1 MDDRERIAWIL
12 DTVAPWTVADVHR
25 DESAR
30 RVVVWLVRSDDSP
43 LSCPECGRACAGY
56 DSQPR
61 RWQYLDVVQ
70 FQTVLE
76 VSVPRCSCPEHG
88 VNPIRVPWAVPGNPN
103 TRFVECS
110 DLVGIGEAGRSEV
123 EQLGLAPSSGW
134 DQTTRRGFLASTVA
148 AAGSLFMGGVVL
160 PEERAKAE
168 ALAAPAQLDWDSLR
182 RRVKGE
188 VVTANAPDFAAVRN
202 ALVWNKIKPDR
213 SPAVIVRVKNENDV
227 VEAVNFARENG
238 LKVVVRGGGHTWC
251 GLAVRNGG
259 MTIDLSALNES
270 RIDAATRT
278 AVIQPVISNRELARR
293 LGEHGLAFP
302 IGHCPTVKAG
312 GYLLNGGM
320 SWNMGHWGPAC
331 LSVEA
336 VEFVT
341 ADGKLIKASATE
353 HQDLYWAARGCGPG
367 MFAVAT
373 RFHLKCYPLPWA
385 IATSNYY
392 FSLNDLKDA
401 VDEVV
406 ALGRKMPD
414 KVELSIFLIKAPAGL
429 ADACRD
435 RNGKLCMVSAV
446 AFGMTKEESEAALAP
461 LEQGAM
467 VKKALARTFNEPSSF
482 ERLAIASGETWPE
495 NHRNLCENQCSK
507 ARPSDMLMAL
517 RDKFVEAPS
526 AKSVIVFCQSTGPR
540 NLLEPH
546 PEVALSMDATS
557 YGGSWAIW
565 EKEEDDAANRKW
577 QDEVIA
583 IMKPFTSQHY
593 IGETDIVQDPSR
605 VQESYSAEKWKR
617 LEEVRAKYDPQ
628 GVFFGF
634 LGGTGKV

>member
-1 MDDRERIAWIL
+1 MHDHEAWIL
-12 DTVAPWTVADVHR
+12 DLVEPWTITDVHR

-30 RVVVWLVRSDDSP
+30 RMVVWLTRPADFP
-43 LSCPECGRACAGY
+43 LPCPECGRACDGY

-61 RWQYLDVVQ
+61 RWEYVDADQ
-70 FQTVLE
+70 FQIVLE

-88 VNPIRVPWAVPGNPN
+88 IGPIPVPWAKPDSSITGFEESFDVQSKPESGQSAEDEEPGRVP
-103 TRFVECS
+103 S
-110 DLVGIGEAGRSEV
+110 GEADH
-123 EQLGLAPSSGW
+123 A
-134 DQTTRRGFLASTVA
+134 TRRSFLASSVG
-148 AAGSLFMGGVVL
+148 AAGSLLVAGAVV
-160 PEERAKAE
+160 PEDAAKAE
-168 ALAAPAQLDWDSLR
+168 APATRAELDWGALR
-182 RRVKGE
+182 GRIKGE
-188 VVTANAPDFAAVRN
+188 VITANAPDFAAARS

-213 SPAVIVRVKNENDV
+213 SPDAIVRVKDEQDV
-227 VEAVNFARENG
+227 IEAVNFARENG
-238 LKVVVRGGGHTWC
+238 LKVVNRGGGHTWC
-251 GLAVRNGG
+251 GLSVRHGG
-259 MTIDLSALNES
+259 ITIDLSGLNES
-270 RIDAATRT
+270 KIDEATQT

-320 SWNMGHWGPAC
+320 SWNMGHWGPGC

-353 HQDLYWAARGCGPG
+353 HPDLFWAARGCGPG

-373 RFHLKCYPLPWA
+373 RFHLKCYPLPKA
-385 IATSNYY
+385 IATSNYF
-392 FSLNDLKDA
+392 FSLNDLREA
-401 VDEVV
+401 ADEVV
-406 ALGRKMPD
+406 AAGRRMPD
-414 KVELSIFLIKAPAGL
+414 NVELSIFLIKAPANL
-429 ADACRD
+429 AAACAD
-435 RNGKLCMVSAV
+435 YKGKLCMVTAV
-446 AFGMTKEESEAALAP
+446 AFAMTKEESEAALAP
-461 LEQGAM
+461 LDASPV
-467 VKKALARTFNEPSSF
+467 VKKALARSFNEPSSF
-482 ERLAIASGETWPE
+482 EQLSIASGETWPE
-495 NHRNLCENQCSK
+495 EHRNLCENQCSK
-507 ARPSDMLMAL
+507 AKASDMLMAL

-526 AKSVIVFCQSTGPR
+526 EKSVIVFCQSTGPR

-583 IMKPFTSQHY
+583 IMKPFTNQHY
-593 IGETDIVQDPSR
+593 IGETDIVQDPAR
-605 VQESYSAEKWKR
+605 VQESYSVEKWKR
-617 LEEVRAKYDPQ
+617 LEELRAKYDPQ

-634 LGGTGKV
+634 LGGTTKA